1 MYGFV
6 LTTMKRVESMENRKI
21 LAFKKDAG
29 ISHALIQRL
38 LTKGR
43 SYGLNAVF
51 PFGIDEIVVAEWVHL
66 KCRYGCSRFN
76 TNWCCP
82 PATPD
87 PDRVRA
93 ILAEYRW
100 ALLLVGSKT
109 CADFYRDNHRKRA
122 MQVRCWKGTVS
133 LERMLFLQGYYKA
146 FSLVGECCALCR
158 ECAYPDDCRFP
169 QEKRPSVESFSI
181 DVIGTLKNL
190 GTTSTVASHTAE
202 TFNYY
207 GIILL
212 E

>member
-1 MYGFV
+1 MDPI
-6 LTTMKRVESMENRKI
+6 KI
-21 LAFKKDAG
+21 VPFKKDSGLTHEMKLRLLDKGRQYG
-29 ISHALIQRL
+29 IS
-38 LTKGR
+38 
-43 SYGLNAVF
+43 AVI
-51 PFGIDEIVVAEWVHL
+51 PFSVDSIVVAEWVHL
-66 KCRYGCSRFN
+66 KCRYGCKQYN

-87 PDRVRA
+87 PNRVRA
-93 ILAEYRW
+93 ILSEYRTG
-100 ALLLVGSKT
+100 LLLVGST
-109 CADFYRDNHRKRA
+109 SCSDFYRNNERKRTV
-122 MQVRCWKGTVS
+122 QVRCWKGTVG

-158 ECAYPDDCRFP
+158 KCSYPDDCRFP

-190 GTTSTVASHTAE
+190 GQSSHVATATHE

-207 GIILL
+207 GIILM

>member
-1 MYGFV
+1 MDPI
-6 LTTMKRVESMENRKI
+6 KI
-21 LAFKKDAG
+21 VPFKKDSG
-29 ISHALIQRL
+29 LTHGLRL
-38 LTKGR
+38 QLLDKGR
-43 SYGLNAVF
+43 KYGINAVIPF
-51 PFGIDEIVVAEWVHL
+51 PVENIVVAEWVHL
-66 KCRYGCSRFN
+66 KCRYGCNQYN

-93 ILAEYRW
+93 ILSEYRTG
-100 ALLLVGSKT
+100 LLLVGST
-109 CADFYRDNHRKRA
+109 SCADFYRNNERKRA
-122 MQVRCWKGTVS
+122 VQVRCWKGTIG
-133 LERMLFLQGYYKA
+133 LERMLFLQGFYKA

-158 ECAYPDDCRFP
+158 KCSYPEDCRFP

-190 GTTSTVASHTAE
+190 GQTSHVAMATHE

-207 GIILL
+207 GIILM